1 MNIYNT
7 FKKSYLIVLF
17 FFIFL
22 IPSSFSSL
30 CTSLTSDYST
40 EAFDINKISINNFDV
55 YQINELTLDDTTE
68 NIIIDFTLTANL
80 DADNSYFTFL
90 IRDLG
95 DDIYS
100 VSSETLDYVQDST
113 YIRSVSIGVNLN
125 SVDQENFTLEMLS
138 SSELDGC
145 FEKNF
150 TINIRETQ
158 NVADENFDT
167 NKILVKDITLNNQ
180 DLYYN
185 DNAILDENTEN
196 VEILIDFLAKE
207 DVNDTEFTAI
217 LEDFDDNIVARSDQT
232 SITQN
237 TDYTANITF
246 DINLKS
252 FREDSFK
259 LRLISS
265 NTLEE
270 EFEKTY
276 TIYVEDT
283 EKVYSEEYE
292 ADKFII
298 KDITLN
304 DQDLY
309 YNDNAILEENTENV
323 EILIDFLAKESV
335 SNTEFTAIL
344 EDFDDNIVARSN
356 RQSIT
361 SSNNYTANITFE
373 IDLKSFRE
381 DSFKLRL
388 ISSNTLEDEFE
399 KTYTIYVEDTEKAH
413 LEEYDADKFMIKDIT
428 LNDQDLYYN
437 DNAILEENTE
447 NVEILIDFLAKE
459 SVSNTEFTAILEDFD
474 DNIVARSDQTSITQN
489 TDYTANITFDINLKS
504 FREDSFKLRLIS
516 SNTLEDEFEKTYT
529 IYVEDTEK
537 VYSEEYDA
545 DKFII
550 RDISLNNQDLYYND
564 NAILDESTEN
574 VEILIDFLAKESV
587 SNTEFTAILE
597 DFDDNI
603 VAKSIQ
609 QDISENQNY
618 ETNITFDINL
628 KSFEEDS
635 FKLRLIS
642 SNTLEDEFE
651 KTYTIYIGDT
661 EKVYSEEYDADKFMI
676 KDITLNNQDL
686 YYNDNGVLDE
696 NIENIEI
703 LIDFLAK
710 ENVDN
715 TEFTAI
721 LEDFDDNIVAKSTQQ
736 NITQNSNYQTNITF
750 DINLKSFEGGNFKLK
765 LFSSNTLEGEFEKT
779 YTIYVEDVEKV
790 YLEEYETD
798 KFIIKDMSLN
808 QQDLYYNNNV
818 RVTRGV
824 SSFDFSLDIIAK
836 EDINNGEFTILVND
850 FDENI
855 VSKSSVFSLEKGEEI
870 NIPLSFEIDLLETK
884 KDKFT
889 LKLLSSNSLEKE
901 FEKDFEIKILEIDKD
916 VQINEIYI
924 SPTNLVE
931 KGDFVELVIEVE
943 NIGLTNEEGVLISIV
958 SNDLLLKERVI
969 IDEIEIGEIV
979 EKEIEFQVPS
989 QITSKTYD
997 IDAIVYFDNGRENV
1011 DESLEIRV
1019 LESSQTNIE
1028 NTLSFNFQNN
1038 LNAFIGEKSS
1048 FFIEVINQDSDEK
1061 VLSISSQSDWAD
1073 ISTTPSVLIV
1083 PPTSKKKIKVNV
1095 VPKQSSEI
1103 GNNFLDIQVKEG
1115 SRIESE
1121 LSVLVNVGY
1130 NVDEQIEK
1138 SQNLNLFLIG
1148 FIVFGIIL
1156 LLMILFFKMKD
1167 KKYDISSR
1175 IDENEILDA
1184 YNKDAKEFSRNNNY
1198 NSVEPV
1204 NNFSNNSN
1212 SSNGNNNNN
1221 NSFQENEVEHHRE
1234 NRHNKKKSH
1243 KNKPSKDYY

>member
-1 MNIYNT
+1 MNIYNI

-22 IPSSFSSL
+22 IPFSFSSL
-30 CTSLTSDYST
+30 CSYDTPTSNYTT
-40 EAFDINKISINNFDV
+40 EAFDIDKISINNFDV
-55 YQINELTLDDTTE
+55 YQIDEVTLDDTTE
-68 NIIIDFTLTANL
+68 NIIVDFTLTANM

-100 VSSETLDYVQDST
+100 VSSETIDYVEDST
-113 YIRSVSIGVNLN
+113 YTRSVSIGVNLN

-167 NKILVKDITLNNQ
+167 NKILVRDITLNNQ

-185 DNAILDENTEN
+185 DNAVLDENVEN
-196 VEILIDFLAKE
+196 ILISIDFLAKE
-207 DVNDTEFTAI
+207 SVEGAEFTAI

-232 SITQN
+232 NIEQNGEYIT
-237 TDYTANITF
+237 NITF

-252 FREDSFK
+252 FEGNNFK
-259 LRLISS
+259 LKLISS
-265 NTLEE
+265 NSLEE

-276 TIYVEDT
+276 TIYVEDS
-283 EKVYSEEYE
+283 EKVYS
-292 ADKFII
+292 
-298 KDITLN
+298 
-304 DQDLY
+304 
-309 YNDNAILEENTENV
+309 
-323 EILIDFLAKESV
+323 
-335 SNTEFTAIL
+335 
-344 EDFDDNIVARSN
+344 
-356 RQSIT
+356 
-361 SSNNYTANITFE
+361 
-373 IDLKSFRE
+373 
-381 DSFKLRL
+381 
-388 ISSNTLEDEFE
+388 
-399 KTYTIYVEDTEKAH
+399 
-413 LEEYDADKFMIKDIT
+413 
-428 LNDQDLYYN
+428 
-437 DNAILEENTE
+437 
-447 NVEILIDFLAKE
+447 
-459 SVSNTEFTAILEDFD
+459 
-474 DNIVARSDQTSITQN
+474 
-489 TDYTANITFDINLKS
+489 
-504 FREDSFKLRLIS
+504 
-516 SNTLEDEFEKTYT
+516 
-529 IYVEDTEK
+529 
-537 VYSEEYDA
+537 
-545 DKFII
+545 
-550 RDISLNNQDLYYND
+550 
-564 NAILDESTEN
+564 
-574 VEILIDFLAKESV
+574 
-587 SNTEFTAILE
+587 
-597 DFDDNI
+597 
-603 VAKSIQ
+603 
-609 QDISENQNY
+609 
-618 ETNITFDINL
+618 
-628 KSFEEDS
+628 
-635 FKLRLIS
+635 
-642 SNTLEDEFE
+642 
-651 KTYTIYIGDT
+651 
-661 EKVYSEEYDADKFMI
+661 
-676 KDITLNNQDL
+676 
-686 YYNDNGVLDE
+686 
-696 NIENIEI
+696 
-703 LIDFLAK
+703 
-710 ENVDN
+710 
-715 TEFTAI
+715 
-721 LEDFDDNIVAKSTQQ
+721 
-736 NITQNSNYQTNITF
+736 
-750 DINLKSFEGGNFKLK
+750 
-765 LFSSNTLEGEFEKT
+765 
-779 YTIYVEDVEKV
+779 
-790 YLEEYETD
+790 EEYETD

-808 QQDLYYNNNV
+808 EQNLYYNSNV
-818 RVTRGV
+818 RVERDT

-836 EDINNGEFTILVND
+836 EDINNGDFTILIND

-870 NIPLSFEIDLLETK
+870 NVPLSFEIDLLETK

-924 SPTNLVE
+924 SPTSLVE

-1156 LLMILFFKMKD
+1156 LLMVLFFKMKD

-1184 YNKDAKEFSRNNNY
+1184 YNKEAKEFSRNNNY
-1198 NSVEPV
+1198 GSVKPI
-1204 NNFSNNSN
+1204 NNFNSNNN
-1212 SSNGNNNNN
+1212 DG
-1221 NSFQENEVEHHRE
+1221 SFEESEVEHHRE
-1234 NRHNKKKSH
+1234 STHNKKKSH
-1243 KNKPSKDYY
+1243 RNKPSKDYY